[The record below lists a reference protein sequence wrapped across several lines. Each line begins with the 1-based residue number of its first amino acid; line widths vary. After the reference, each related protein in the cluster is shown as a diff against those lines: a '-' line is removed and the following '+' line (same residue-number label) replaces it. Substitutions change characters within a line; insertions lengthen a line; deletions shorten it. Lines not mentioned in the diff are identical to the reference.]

1 MLSYWET
8 QSFLKYNYI
17 IIGSGITGL
26 STAIELKEKFANKSI
41 LILER
46 GLLPTGASTKN
57 AGFACMGSV
66 TELLDDLEH
75 NSEEKVV
82 ELFELRKKGLEILR
96 HRLSDSNINYME
108 NGSYEL
114 ISENEMSATSKIEYL
129 NCLLKHTSARQI
141 FKLANHKIDDFGF
154 SKKYIKAL
162 IETSGEGELDTGK
175 MMKALLEK
183 ANKLGI
189 EIKTGANVKEYT
201 QLNNYVDV
209 RIENSF
215 SNEDLILKTENLI
228 LCTNAFTS
236 QLLNV
241 EDVKPGRGQVL
252 ITHPI
257 ENLKFKGTFHFDKG
271 YYYFREIDGR
281 ILLGGG
287 RNLDF
292 KTEETTEFN
301 LNNFIQDELQKKLKD
316 IIIPGTKF
324 TIDQKWSGIMAFG
337 NAKFPIVKQFSNN
350 VFGAFRLGG
359 MGVALGSWVGKI
371 ISELAAPDKLNG

>member
-129 NCLLKHTSARQI
+129 NCLLKHTSTR
-141 FKLANHKIDDFGF
+141 
-154 SKKYIKAL
+154 
-162 IETSGEGELDTGK
+162 
-175 MMKALLEK
+175 
-183 ANKLGI
+183 
-189 EIKTGANVKEYT
+189 
-201 QLNNYVDV
+201 
-209 RIENSF
+209 
-215 SNEDLILKTENLI
+215 
-228 LCTNAFTS
+228 
-236 QLLNV
+236 
-241 EDVKPGRGQVL
+241 
-252 ITHPI
+252 
-257 ENLKFKGTFHFDKG
+257 
-271 YYYFREIDGR
+271 
-281 ILLGGG
+281 
-287 RNLDF
+287 
-292 KTEETTEFN
+292 
-301 LNNFIQDELQKKLKD
+301 
-316 IIIPGTKF
+316 
-324 TIDQKWSGIMAFG
+324 
-337 NAKFPIVKQFSNN
+337 
-350 VFGAFRLGG
+350 
-359 MGVALGSWVGKI
+359 
-371 ISELAAPDKLNG
+371 